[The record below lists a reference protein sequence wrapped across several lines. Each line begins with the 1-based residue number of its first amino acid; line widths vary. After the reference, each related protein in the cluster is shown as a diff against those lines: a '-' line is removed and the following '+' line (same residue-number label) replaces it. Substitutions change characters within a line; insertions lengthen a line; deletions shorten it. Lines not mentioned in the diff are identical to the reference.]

1 MHQNS
6 LNRTQI
12 FSASPTQSSIKIH
25 FSQGKT
31 HRNQRFVDISHLC
44 DELLFLHAETL
55 SDFEISILAKVAG
68 QHRGNASPK
77 ELAIISKCAGRVGL
91 QMGGQIN
98 A

>member
-12 FSASPTQSSIKIH
+12 FSASPIESSIKTY
-25 FSQGKT
+25 FSQDKT
-31 HRNQRFVDISHLC
+31 HRNQRFIAISHLC
-44 DELLFLHAETL
+44 DELLFLYPETL
-55 SDFEISILAKVAG
+55 SDFEISILARVAG
-68 QHRGNASPK
+68 QYRGNASPK

-91 QMGGQIN
+91 KMGGKVN